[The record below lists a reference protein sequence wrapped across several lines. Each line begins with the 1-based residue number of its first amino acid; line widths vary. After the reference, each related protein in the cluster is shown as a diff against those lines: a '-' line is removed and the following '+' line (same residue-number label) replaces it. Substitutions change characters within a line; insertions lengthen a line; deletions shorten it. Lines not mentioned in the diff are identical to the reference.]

1 MSVISSFKR
10 TSLTNE
16 EKPIPRFAAGKK
28 EKSDGL
34 IENFTNR
41 LWQRS
46 VPSTGRE
53 GRPFE
58 NATMPQLFASNEPSR
73 DIFQP
78 VRLFPCGKSCVAGAG
93 IGVDKWEKVKGAEG
107 RIEIVIH
114 APISEIRC
122 RETGWREKRPRA
134 PTRWRDM
141 RLCSEKKER
150 LRRERKIPAPEWY
163 LNALFASLLQLA
175 KYSQL
180 CTHFFVLVV
189 VVRLRSILEDGEFE
203 EVSTTG

>member
-1 MSVISSFKR
+1 MRKNQFQDSR
-10 TSLTNE
+10 
-16 EKPIPRFAAGKK
+16 RGKK

-78 VRLFPCGKSCVAGAG
+78 VRLFPLWK
-93 IGVDKWEKVKGAEG
+93 KLP
-107 RIEIVIH
+107 R
-114 APISEIRC
+114 RC
-122 RETGWREKRPRA
+122 RDRRRRMRKGERGRGQDRDRDTRPYQRNSLSRNGVTRETTTCSDEMTRYATLFREKRTFTTRA
-134 PTRWRDM
+134 ENPCPTVISQRVVHKFTSACEILSIM
-141 RLCSEKKER
+141 YTFLCPCRRCSTSEYF
-150 LRRERKIPAPEWY
+150 RRSRVRGSQHNG
-163 LNALFASLLQLA
+163 LNNVTDCVISSF
-175 KYSQL
+175 
-180 CTHFFVLVV
+180 T
-189 VVRLRSILEDGEFE
+189 
-203 EVSTTG
+203 